1 MIDAI
6 RQYCATDKEIHDLLI
21 SGKQKLTETKLL
33 ELARD
38 RGIFYSAN
46 SPREELVL
54 LIATLA
60 HDYHDIVGIID
71 QRDYQKRAEKTTSV
85 ELATAINIEDINEI
99 VEKYKADVVGTEKVT
114 HHKKGQDGFVM
125 NVGYDEY
132 DYSKTTLIQRQ
143 RRDAE
148 IEFVVKDG
156 GVVIRMPSTEK
167 AKHVV
172 DDLRRRVEQKTLKP
186 VAVQK
191 IELSQI
197 ENSEKRTSFFTSL
210 ISSIPGFTLETVI
223 NLKVTSGFSNE
234 NSDDFDLDDED
245 EDEHITARDE
255 MLAVVHSVALN
266 GMNLVA
272 SKQYQ
277 ELQKGGFYITS
288 ITWRS
293 KQSASPY
300 NMIQFDASFEE
311 PKEGTGFKY
320 SVRISQLQKRGIGY
334 SKTFKAVEDE
344 RFKAELF
351 KLIEST
357 SRSILDKLVAD
368 QESEDD

>member
-1 MIDAI
+1 MIDAL

-21 SGKQKLTETKLL
+21 SGKQKITETKLL

-38 RGIFYSAN
+38 RGIFYSIK
-46 SPREELVL
+46 SPRDELVL
-54 LIATLA
+54 LISTLP
-60 HDYHDIVGIID
+60 HDYHDIIGIID
-71 QRDYQKRAEKTTSV
+71 QREYNKRAEKTTSV
-85 ELATAINIEDINEI
+85 ELTTTIDIEDINEI

-125 NVGYDEY
+125 NIGYDEY

-156 GVVIRMPSTEK
+156 AVVIRMPSTEK
-167 AKHVV
+167 AKNVV
-172 DDLRRRVEQKTLKP
+172 DDLRKRVEQKTLK
-186 VAVQK
+186 AVPFQK

-197 ENSEKRTSFFTSL
+197 TSSEKRTSFFTSL
-210 ISSIPGFTLETVI
+210 ISKIQGFTLETVI
-223 NLKVTSGFSNE
+223 NLKVASGTSKE
-234 NSDDFDLDDED
+234 DDEDFDLED
-245 EDEHITARDE
+245 EDDNTVARDE

-277 ELQKGGFYITS
+277 ELQDGGFYITS

-293 KQSASPY
+293 KQNMPPY
-300 NMIQFDASFEE
+300 NMIQFDASFDD

-320 SVRISQLQKRGIGY
+320 SVRVAELQKRGIGY
-334 SKTFKAVEDE
+334 SKNFKSVEDE

-357 SRSILDKLVAD
+357 SRSILDELLNN
-368 QESEDD
+368 EDPEAE

>member
-1 MIDAI
+1 MIDAL

-38 RGIFYSAN
+38 RGIFYSFK

-54 LIATLA
+54 FIATLP
-60 HDYHDIVGIID
+60 HDYHDIIGIID
-71 QRDYQKRAEKTTSV
+71 QREYNKRGEKTTSV
-85 ELATAINIEDINEI
+85 ELITKIDIEDINEI
-99 VEKYKADVVGTEKVT
+99 VEKYKSDVVGTEKIT

-125 NVGYDEY
+125 NIGYDEY

-148 IEFVVKDG
+148 IEFIVKEG
-156 GVVIRMPSTEK
+156 GVIIRMPATEK

-172 DDLRRRVEQKTLKP
+172 DDLRKRVEQKTLREVP
-186 VAVQK
+186 FQK
-191 IELSQI
+191 IELSQLT
-197 ENSEKRTSFFTSL
+197 NSAKRTSFFTSL
-210 ISSIPGFTLETVI
+210 ISKIQGFTLETVI
-223 NLKVTSGFSNE
+223 NLKVASGFSSE
-234 NSDDFDLDDED
+234 EDEDFDLDDED
-245 EDEHITARDE
+245 ETTVARDE
-255 MLAVVHSVALN
+255 MLAIVHSVALN

-277 ELQKGGFYITS
+277 ELQEGGFYITS

-293 KQSASPY
+293 KQNISPY
-300 NMIQFDASFEE
+300 SMIQFDASFDN

-320 SVRISQLQKRGIGY
+320 SVRMAELQKRGAGY
-334 SKTFKAVEDE
+334 SKLFKSVEDE

-357 SRSILDKLVAD
+357 SRSILDELIND
-368 QESEDD
+368 EDSEDE